1 MRWQFQRAFPL
12 YPPYITDTHGH
23 LRFAQ
28 LNPAGKVKVIAK
40 GRRFRDQPTV
50 NTGLA
55 GFLRAYQ
62 LGGGYTPGPLFLFTV
77 LAGLAGTIGV
87 LRRQAPAAQRAT
99 ATACL
104 LTFLSAV
111 AVLLASDLF
120 EFSWRYQL
128 PALVTLPSAGALG
141 VTVLIGY
148 VAARRPPASPQAPR
162 QASQLA
168 SRPGNG
174 TYSGSCQPG
183 RGPNRA
189 DANHTTTASGTS
201 STTGSSAGT

>member
-1 MRWQFQRAFPL
+1 M
-12 YPPYITDTHGH
+12 
-23 LRFAQ
+23 
-28 LNPAGKVKVIAK
+28 IAK

-50 NTGLA
+50 NPGLA

-62 LGGGYTPGPLFLFTV
+62 LGGGYTPGPLFLFTA

-87 LRRQAPAAQRAT
+87 LRRQASAAQRAT

-128 PALVTLPSAGALG
+128 PALVTLPPAGALG
-141 VTVLIGY
+141 ITVVIGY
-148 VAARRPPASPQAPR
+148 VAARPPARLP
-162 QASQLA
+162 SQVP
-168 SRPGNG
+168 RPGRQRARVRDAQL
-174 TYSGSCQPG
+174 SGSCQPG

-189 DANHTTTASGTS
+189 DANHTTRASGTS